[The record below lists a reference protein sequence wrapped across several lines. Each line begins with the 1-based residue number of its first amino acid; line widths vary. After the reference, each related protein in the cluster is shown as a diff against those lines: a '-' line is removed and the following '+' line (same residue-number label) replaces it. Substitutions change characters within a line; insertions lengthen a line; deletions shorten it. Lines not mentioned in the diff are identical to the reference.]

1 MIVVTRN
8 DVARLA
14 GTSPAVVSYVMNNGP
29 KPVSAATRSRVLAA
43 VEELGYRP
51 NAVARSLRAR
61 RTWTIGVIASDSA
74 GGKSPF
80 FGEFTRSCED
90 VAWERGYSVLLGNA
104 AEDPAR
110 AEGYVRSFMERQV
123 DGLVLMRV
131 RPSPQQVKEMEGGI
145 PVVTIDHE
153 APPYFSRLA
162 VDDEEGGR
170 LAAAHLAGHGHTRL
184 AFIGGPLDIAAV
196 ELRLAGWRRGLAE
209 AGLDSSLVALRELS
223 MEGGYSA
230 AVELLAQRPTA
241 MFASTDH
248 QAIGADARRRR
259 PGPAGARRPGDRRVR
274 RGARVRVHRA
284 WPDDDQAADRRD
296 GPLRHRDADRRRRAG
311 RYQPVTKIY
320 PAELVAAARAA
331 ARTGA
336 RLRWRDP
343 PERRATALLEGRA

>member
-1 MIVVTRN
+1 M
-8 DVARLA
+8 ARLA

-90 VAWERGYSVLLGNA
+90 VAWERGYSVLLGNS
-104 AEDPAR
+104 AEEPVR
-110 AEGYVRSFMERQV
+110 AEGYVRSFLERQV

-131 RPSPQQVKEMEGGI
+131 RPSPQQIKEMEGGI

-162 VDDEEGGR
+162 VDDEEGGH
-170 LAAAHLAGHGHTRL
+170 LAAGHLAGHGHTRL
-184 AFIGGPLDIAAV
+184 GFIGGSLDITAV

-223 MEGGYSA
+223 LEGGYSA
-230 AVELLAQRPTA
+230 AAELLAQRPTA
-241 MFASTDH
+241 LFASTDH
-248 QAIGADARRRR
+248 QAIGAMRAAADLGLRV
-259 PGPAGARRPGDRRVR
+259 PADLAIVGFDGARESAFTVPGLTTIRQPIDEMARFAAETLIAAIE
-274 RGARVRVHRA
+274 RGET
-284 WPDDDQAADRRD
+284 
-296 GPLRHRDADRRRRAG
+296 
-311 RYQPVTKIY
+311 QPVTRIF
-320 PAELVAAARAA
+320 PAELVRRGSCGCQDP
-331 ARTGA
+331 RT
-336 RLRWRDP
+336 L
-343 PERRATALLEGRA
+343 